1 MQRSHV
7 RTVPAAV
14 VYLLVVSFVLPES
27 GRMMCLVLV
36 VVVEISGVTQPMAL
50 VLRLHTYISCPL
62 TILREVF
69 GTKPIVTLGACQE

>member
-14 VYLLVVSFVLPES
+14 VYLLVVSFVFPES

-50 VLRLHTYISCPL
+50 VLRLHIYIFFAP
-62 TILREVF
+62 
-69 GTKPIVTLGACQE
+69 